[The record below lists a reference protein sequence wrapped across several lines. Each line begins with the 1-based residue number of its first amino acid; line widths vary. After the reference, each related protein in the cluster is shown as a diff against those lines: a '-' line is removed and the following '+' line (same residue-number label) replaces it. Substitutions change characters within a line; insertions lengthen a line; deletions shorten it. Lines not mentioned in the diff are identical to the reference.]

1 MFLFY
6 SKLINCLSKVI
17 VTVATIF
24 GISRSLFFFANSI
37 KTSIRYHNNMLKHVI
52 LAPMTFFSTNPL
64 GRIINRFSKDISNV
78 DDQLIAGL
86 FELLLVI
93 KFDFE
98 YFIYNLKCN
107 KIRIYASSYLFLCL
121 DQFSLL

>member
-1 MFLFY
+1 
-6 SKLINCLSKVI
+6 
-17 VTVATIF
+17 
-24 GISRSLFFFANSI
+24 
-37 KTSIRYHNNMLKHVI
+37 MLKHVI

>member
-1 MFLFY
+1 MIVLMFLFY

-24 GISRSLFFFANSI
+24 VISRSLFFFANSI

-98 YFIYNLKCN
+98 YFP
-107 KIRIYASSYLFLCL
+107 
-121 DQFSLL
+121 